1 MYLEFMP
8 CTFTNYYQACVV
20 IIMILHSLAIKI
32 VTKIDKSAAFK
43 KKKLQPISQSSGYC
57 ARPSLQTDLTLNS
70 LCPVQIPE

>member
-1 MYLEFMP
+1 
-8 CTFTNYYQACVV
+8 
-20 IIMILHSLAIKI
+20 MILHSLAIKI